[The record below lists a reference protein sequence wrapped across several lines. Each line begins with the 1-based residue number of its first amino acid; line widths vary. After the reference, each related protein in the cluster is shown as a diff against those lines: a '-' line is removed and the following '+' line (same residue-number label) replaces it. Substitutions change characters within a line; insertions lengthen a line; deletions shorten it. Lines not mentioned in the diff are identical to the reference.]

1 MSGYGIWIG
10 SLLLFICVLV
20 MVIIGDNRVQLLEL
34 EYNPVRGGKKMHTGY
49 PVIVIA
55 EIIVQVA
62 TVIAREDD
70 DILLRACI
78 LEARNNKMI
87 YLIAKYFSTI
97 LHELTVISTLQ
108 TNAKLK
114 TAYANRSWL
123 RRKRLRGSH
132 L

>member
-1 MSGYGIWIG
+1 M
-10 SLLLFICVLV
+10 LV
-20 MVIIGDNRVQLLEL
+20 IVIIGDNRIQLLEM
-34 EYNPVRGGKKMHTGY
+34 EYNPVRGGERMHTGY
-49 PVIVIA
+49 PVMVVA

-70 DILLRACI
+70 DILLTACI

-108 TNAKLK
+108 TNAETNTEYLQL
-114 TAYANRSWL
+114 RLWL
-123 RRKRLRGSH
+123 RRKRPRGSH